1 MRIKLFTLLLLVNI
15 GFTQTLSNVKQS
27 IENGRIVITYDL
39 TGDAQKS
46 YDITINATKDGKT
59 IIPRAIAGPVN
70 VKPGVNH
77 ILWWEPVL
85 EGRELKGWSLRLTA
99 SEPLFNMVFVKGGTF
114 EMGSNEV
121 YSNEKPIH
129 TVTLSDFY
137 IGATEVTQAQ
147 WEAIM
152 GNNPSHFKGD
162 NLPVEKVSWD
172 DIQTFLIKLNQQTGQ
187 TYRLPTEAE
196 WEYAARGGVQSSN
209 VSYQYAGSNTIGD
222 LAWYKDN
229 SGSTTHPVAQKQ
241 PNELGLYDMSGNVW
255 EWCNDNYDAN
265 YYQNSAKKNPQGPS
279 SVQYRLLRGG
289 SWDFNT
295 QLCRVAARV
304 RDLPYGRSNY
314 IGFRLV
320 RVVSSQ

>member
-15 GFTQTLSNVKQS
+15 GFTQTITNVKQN

-39 TGDAQKS
+39 KGASQKS

-162 NLPVEKVSWD
+162 NLPVEQVSWD
-172 DIQTFLIKLNQQTGQ
+172 DIQWFLKKLNLQTDQ

-209 VSYQYAGSNTIGD
+209 VSYQYAGSNTLGD
-222 LAWYKDN
+222 LAWYDDN
-229 SGSTTHPVAQKQ
+229 SGKKTHPVAQKK
-241 PNELGLYDMSGNVW
+241 PNALGLYDMSGNVW
-255 EWCNDNYDAN
+255 EWCNDYYDAD
-265 YYQNSAKKNPQGPS
+265 YYQNSAKKNPQGAS
-279 SVQYRLLRGG
+279 SGDYRVLRGG
-289 SWDFNT
+289 DWYGNA
-295 QLCRVAARV
+295 QGCRVALRV
-304 RDLPYGRSNY
+304 RRDPDHRVSGL
-314 IGFRLV
+314 GFRLV